1 MRTPRLP
8 QTNLLWWAVP
18 ALLVALFVNY
28 FNYRH
33 RVIPSNQ
40 TPVSG
45 ALKEWSAI
53 SNAKH
58 SPTPRFTLGEQPT
71 DFRID
76 PRVFRDVMP
85 GGFPTDFV
93 PGAKLTVLVDK
104 RELASLSG
112 LPLNPK
118 ISVIWINGLTVNGR
132 PQFGLSDVAKSAAA
146 NDRWGI
152 ALLVGAFA
160 FAAYATINRR
170 KGQEP

>member
-18 ALLVALFVNY
+18 ALLIALFVNY
-28 FNYRH
+28 FNYKH

-45 ALKEWSAI
+45 VLKEWSAI
-53 SNAKH
+53 SNTKH
-58 SPTPRFTLGEQPT
+58 SPTPRFTLSEQPT

-76 PRVFRDVMP
+76 PRVFRHVMP
-85 GGFPTDFV
+85 GGFPSDFV

-104 RELASLSG
+104 RELASPSRP
-112 LPLNPK
+112 PLNPK
-118 ISVIWINGLTVNGR
+118 ISVMWVSALTVNGR
-132 PQFGLSDVAKSAAA
+132 PQFGVSDVSKSEAA
-146 NDRWGI
+146 NHRWGV

-160 FAAYATINRR
+160 FLAYATINRR
-170 KGQEP
+170 KGQKP